1 MESPAMTTRQR
12 AWITSADPGKQLGI
26 SHEMQRGKS

>member
-12 AWITSADPGKQLGI
+12 AWITSADRGKQLGI
-26 SHEMQRGKS
+26 SREMQRGKS

>member
-26 SHEMQRGKS
+26 NPEMQRGTS

>member
-12 AWITSADPGKQLGI
+12 AWITSADPGKQLVY
-26 SHEMQRGKS
+26 SPVNNR